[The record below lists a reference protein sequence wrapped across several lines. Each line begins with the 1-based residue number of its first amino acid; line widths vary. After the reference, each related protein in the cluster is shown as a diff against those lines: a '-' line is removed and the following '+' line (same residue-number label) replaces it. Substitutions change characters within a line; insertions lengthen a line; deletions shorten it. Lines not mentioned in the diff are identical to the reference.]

1 MTNEAGIIICLP
13 FSGSRAGRVQDVS
26 GWSLVLPR
34 AGSGVVWCAAGGAL
48 QNQGSLGG
56 DGLMTRAGNRDRLLL
71 HNVDRV
77 DRVFLGGGLAAGM
90 LVMREAWRAR
100 FLGSSCWRW
109 MLTASWCRI
118 AGL

>member
-1 MTNEAGIIICLP
+1 MTNEAGIIIICLP

-56 DGLMTRAGNRDRLLL
+56 DGLMTRAGNRPRLLL
-71 HNVDRV
+71 HDVDRV
-77 DRVFLGGGLAAGM
+77 DRVFWGWFG
-90 LVMREAWRAR
+90 
-100 FLGSSCWRW
+100 RW
-109 MLTASWCRI
+109 YACD
-118 AGL
+118 A